1 MERRLFSAHHGA
13 EFRSDAMLDGLG
25 TNQNEDTKMGKFIE
39 LKAADGHTFAAYLA
53 EPAGKPKGGLIVV
66 QEIFGVNSH
75 MRSVTDGYAADGYLA
90 ICPAYYDR
98 VQRNFEVAYE
108 PDDIKA
114 GGAIRAQLK
123 WEDTLADTA
132 AALDR
137 VKSAGKVGITGYCWG
152 GTVAWMAAAKQP
164 GLACAVPY
172 YGGGIHDLITEQ
184 PKIPVMF
191 HFGEEDKGI
200 PMEKVKAIGAAHPG
214 IPLHVY
220 PGAGHGFNCE
230 QRGSYHPASA
240 KLARE
245 RTLAFLAKH
254 VG

>member
-1 MERRLFSAHHGA
+1 
-13 EFRSDAMLDGLG
+13 
-25 TNQNEDTKMGKFIE
+25 
-39 LKAADGHTFAAYLA
+39 
-53 EPAGKPKGGLIVV
+53 
-66 QEIFGVNSH
+66 
-75 MRSVTDGYAADGYLA
+75 
-90 ICPAYYDR
+90 
-98 VQRNFEVAYE
+98 
-108 PDDIKA
+108 
-114 GGAIRAQLK
+114 
-123 WEDTLADTA
+123 
-132 AALDR
+132 
-137 VKSAGKVGITGYCWG
+137 
-152 GTVAWMAAAKQP
+152 MAAAKQP

>member
-1 MERRLFSAHHGA
+1 
-13 EFRSDAMLDGLG
+13 
-25 TNQNEDTKMGKFIE
+25 MGKLIE
-39 LKAADGHTFAAYLA
+39 LNAADGHSFAAYLA
-53 EPAGKPKGGLIVV
+53 EPAGTARGGLIVV

-75 MRSVTDGYAADGYLA
+75 MREVTDSFAADGYLA

-98 VQRNFEVAYE
+98 VQRNFEVGYE

-114 GGAIRAQLK
+114 GGAIRSQLK
-123 WEDTLADTA
+123 WDDVMADTA
-132 AALDR
+132 AALAR
-137 VKSAGKVGITGYCWG
+137 IKSAGKVGITGYCWG
-152 GTVAWMAAAKQP
+152 GTVAWVATARAP
-164 GLACAVPY
+164 GLACAIPY

-191 HFGEEDKGI
+191 QFGGEDKGI
-200 PMEKVKAIGAAHPG
+200 PMEKVQAIAAAHPS

-220 PGAGHGFNCE
+220 PGAGHGFTCDH
-230 QRGSYHPASA
+230 RGSYHAESS

-245 RTLAFLAKH
+245 RTIEFLRKH